1 MTDDRLTDDELA
13 AMAARAEAATPG
25 PWTFEENSE
34 LIHPEGMPHAVV
46 GSVWCDGICN
56 CYADIRF
63 IAAAR
68 ADIPALLAH
77 IRAQDAEL
85 ARLRNDLAIIEQGCN
100 SPWMTGAAFKDRV
113 ADIFA
118 SRALLDGADTPGEGG
133 A

>member
-1 MTDDRLTDDELA
+1 MPKLTDDELRA
-13 AMAARAEAATPG
+13 IRARDEAYAHAYKIWNSQRNPDSDFYDDTPI
-25 PWTFEENSE
+25 P
-34 LIHPEGMPHAVV
+34 HPSAPE
-46 GSVWCDGICN
+46 D
-56 CYADIRF
+56 
-63 IAAAR
+63 R
-68 ADIPALLAH
+68 AALLAH
-77 IRAQDAEL
+77 ADAQDAEL

>member
-1 MTDDRLTDDELA
+1 MSDKAIVIYDEQQHQ
-13 AMAARAEAATPG
+13 E
-25 PWTFEENSE
+25 
-34 LIHPEGMPHAVV
+34 
-46 GSVWCDGICN
+46 
-56 CYADIRF
+56 
-63 IAAAR
+63 
-68 ADIPALLAH
+68 LLARIH
-77 IRAQDAEL
+77 AQDAEL

>member
-1 MTDDRLTDDELA
+1 MTDHRLLTPDELA
-13 AMAARAEAATPG
+13 AIRDYITGWEPARDRRFLEAARM
-25 PWTFEENSE
+25 
-34 LIHPEGMPHAVV
+34 LLDHA
-46 GSVWCDGICN
+46 D
-56 CYADIRF
+56 
-63 IAAAR
+63 
-68 ADIPALLAH
+68 
-77 IRAQDAEL
+77 AQDAEL